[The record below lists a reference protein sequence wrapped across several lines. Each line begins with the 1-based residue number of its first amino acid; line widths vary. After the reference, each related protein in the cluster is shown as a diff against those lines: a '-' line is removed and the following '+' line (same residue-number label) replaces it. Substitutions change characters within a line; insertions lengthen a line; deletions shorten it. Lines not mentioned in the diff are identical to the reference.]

1 MSGRRDDSQRGTP
14 PSRVPAVDAAFL
26 AWERKEL
33 IATDRVC
40 TRTMLGLATLW
51 VITVAIRVRVR
62 FSSDSRFLGDV
73 KSHIMALL
81 GNCIVLAAHT
91 WSMRRRVWYEA
102 NREAVVVVV
111 RFLLLA
117 IPMEAYVR
125 SGAWEVSKSNLVV
138 ARLVWG
144 LLSTVGWQVN
154 NLLNLVLQLTLFVVL
169 RMGLALKVLTH
180 DTNEEWRCSP
190 LGTCSPSSR
199 LSAARQAELIGPSG
213 DRGFS
218 FSMRGFTFDLFFVV
232 VMPALILL
240 VKMRHSR
247 LMFDLETLRADPAA
261 RQGSGTSDIPRATR
275 IPGMD
280 IGRNFATINLLWE
293 RIRAWVP
300 LLEFR
305 DGATEARFEK
315 WHRSLMVNAD
325 VMKCCLTMVS
335 TVVFHKRLLKEFRY
349 PPDDLLFVTLFY
361 FASNLLQLCVIVSS
375 RSLYVKYRTIIMCV
389 LRVAFFINSSF
400 LMIRIGDCLF
410 EQPEG
415 VVVRLVADVH
425 FSIIGAFQAIGMHL
439 LLRTFIPVLGA
450 WCIVTSMAMP
460 KLRAKP
466 RISTMKGTV
475 HLFQLE
481 RLGFTFDGLKDK
493 TVGDVFMIL
502 VMGYMV
508 ISFITSVLVET
519 YCRRTFMMQES
530 ADVQGR
536 GGQSSET
543 RGQVMSEA
551 EHPRRSARR
560 RR

>member
-1 MSGRRDDSQRGTP
+1 M
-14 PSRVPAVDAAFL
+14 PAVDAAFL

-199 LSAARQAELIGPSG
+199 LSTARQAELIGPSG

-375 RSLYVKYRTIIMCV
+375 RSLYVEYRTIIMCV

-493 TVGDVFMIL
+493 TVGDVFIIL

-508 ISFITSVLVET
+508 ISLITSVLVET

>member
-1 MSGRRDDSQRGTP
+1 M
-14 PSRVPAVDAAFL
+14 PAVDAAFL

-466 RISTMKGTV
+466 RISAMKGTV

-493 TVGDVFMIL
+493 TVGDVFIIL

-508 ISFITSVLVET
+508 ISLITSVLVET

>member
-1 MSGRRDDSQRGTP
+1 M
-14 PSRVPAVDAAFL
+14 PAVDAAFL

-439 LLRTFIPVLGA
+439 LLRTFIPVLGS

-493 TVGDVFMIL
+493 TVGDVFIIL

-508 ISFITSVLVET
+508 ISLITSVLVET

>member
-1 MSGRRDDSQRGTP
+1 M
-14 PSRVPAVDAAFL
+14 PAVDAAFL

-125 SGAWEVSKSNLVV
+125 SGAWEVSKANLVV

-375 RSLYVKYRTIIMCV
+375 RSVYVKYRTIIMCV

>member
-1 MSGRRDDSQRGTP
+1 M
-14 PSRVPAVDAAFL
+14 PAVDAAFL

-493 TVGDVFMIL
+493 TVGDVFIIL

-508 ISFITSVLVET
+508 ISLITSVLVET

-530 ADVQGR
+530 AAVQGR

>member
-1 MSGRRDDSQRGTP
+1 MA
-14 PSRVPAVDAAFL
+14 RVPAVDAAFL

-493 TVGDVFMIL
+493 TVGDVFIIL

-508 ISFITSVLVET
+508 ISLITSVLVET

>member
-1 MSGRRDDSQRGTP
+1 M
-14 PSRVPAVDAAFL
+14 PAVDAAFL

-375 RSLYVKYRTIIMCV
+375 RSVYVKYRTIIMCV
-389 LRVAFFINSSF
+389 LRVAFFINSNF
-400 LMIRIGDCLF
+400 LMIRIGDALF

-493 TVGDVFMIL
+493 TVGDVFIIL

-508 ISFITSVLVET
+508 ISLITSVLVET

>member
-1 MSGRRDDSQRGTP
+1 
-14 PSRVPAVDAAFL
+14 VPAVDAAFL

-62 FSSDSRFLGDV
+62 FSSDSRYLGDV
-73 KSHIMALL
+73 ESHIMALL

-138 ARLVWG
+138 ARLSWG

-450 WCIVTSMAMP
+450 WCIVTSMSMP

-493 TVGDVFMIL
+493 TVGDVFIIL

-508 ISFITSVLVET
+508 ISLITSVLVET

>member
-1 MSGRRDDSQRGTP
+1 M
-14 PSRVPAVDAAFL
+14 PAVDAAFL

-125 SGAWEVSKSNLVV
+125 SGAWEVSKANLVV

-450 WCIVTSMAMP
+450 WCIVTSMAIP

-466 RISTMKGTV
+466 RISAMKGTV

>member
-1 MSGRRDDSQRGTP
+1 M
-14 PSRVPAVDAAFL
+14 PAVDAAFL

-450 WCIVTSMAMP
+450 WCIVTSMAIP

-466 RISTMKGTV
+466 RISAMKGTV

-493 TVGDVFMIL
+493 TVGDVFIIL

>member
-1 MSGRRDDSQRGTP
+1 M
-14 PSRVPAVDAAFL
+14 PAVDAAFL

-73 KSHIMALL
+73 RSHIMALL

-375 RSLYVKYRTIIMCV
+375 RSLYVEYRTIIMCV

-493 TVGDVFMIL
+493 TVGDVFIIL

-508 ISFITSVLVET
+508 ISLITSVLVET

>member
-1 MSGRRDDSQRGTP
+1 M
-14 PSRVPAVDAAFL
+14 PAVDAAFL

-51 VITVAIRVRVR
+51 VITVAIRVRLR
-62 FSSDSRFLGDV
+62 FSSDSRYLGDV
-73 KSHIMALL
+73 ESHIMALL

-125 SGAWEVSKSNLVV
+125 SGAWEVSKANLVV

-199 LSAARQAELIGPSG
+199 LFAARQAELIGPSG

-261 RQGSGTSDIPRATR
+261 RQGSGTSDISRATR

-375 RSLYVKYRTIIMCV
+375 RSVYVKYRTIIMCV
-389 LRVAFFINSSF
+389 LRVAFFINSNF
-400 LMIRIGDCLF
+400 LMIRIGDALF

-450 WCIVTSMAMP
+450 WCIVTSMAIP

-466 RISTMKGTV
+466 RISAMKGTV

-508 ISFITSVLVET
+508 ISFITSVLVEA

>member
-1 MSGRRDDSQRGTP
+1 M
-14 PSRVPAVDAAFL
+14 PAVDAAFL

>member
-1 MSGRRDDSQRGTP
+1 
-14 PSRVPAVDAAFL
+14 
-26 AWERKEL
+26 
-33 IATDRVC
+33 
-40 TRTMLGLATLW
+40 
-51 VITVAIRVRVR
+51 
-62 FSSDSRFLGDV
+62 
-73 KSHIMALL
+73 
-81 GNCIVLAAHT
+81 
-91 WSMRRRVWYEA
+91 
-102 NREAVVVVV
+102 
-111 RFLLLA
+111 
-117 IPMEAYVR
+117 
-125 SGAWEVSKSNLVV
+125 
-138 ARLVWG
+138 
-144 LLSTVGWQVN
+144 
-154 NLLNLVLQLTLFVVL
+154 
-169 RMGLALKVLTH
+169 
-180 DTNEEWRCSP
+180 
-190 LGTCSPSSR
+190 
-199 LSAARQAELIGPSG
+199 
-213 DRGFS
+213 
-218 FSMRGFTFDLFFVV
+218 MRGFTFDLFFVV

-375 RSLYVKYRTIIMCV
+375 RSLYVEYRTIIMCV

-493 TVGDVFMIL
+493 TVGDVFIIL

-508 ISFITSVLVET
+508 ISLITSVLVET

>member
-1 MSGRRDDSQRGTP
+1 M
-14 PSRVPAVDAAFL
+14 PAVDAAFL

-51 VITVAIRVRVR
+51 VITVAIRVRLR
-62 FSSDSRFLGDV
+62 FSSDSRYLGDV
-73 KSHIMALL
+73 ESHIMALL

-261 RQGSGTSDIPRATR
+261 RQGSGTSDISRATR

-375 RSLYVKYRTIIMCV
+375 RSVYVKYRTIIMCV

-466 RISTMKGTV
+466 RISAMKGTV

>member
-125 SGAWEVSKSNLVV
+125 SGAWEVSKANLVV

-199 LSAARQAELIGPSG
+199 LFAARQAELIGPSG

-493 TVGDVFMIL
+493 TVGDVFIIL

-508 ISFITSVLVET
+508 ISLITSVLVET

>member
-1 MSGRRDDSQRGTP
+1 
-14 PSRVPAVDAAFL
+14 VPAVDAAFL

-375 RSLYVKYRTIIMCV
+375 RSLYVEYRTIIMCV

-493 TVGDVFMIL
+493 TVGDVFIIL

-508 ISFITSVLVET
+508 ISLITSVLVET

>member
-1 MSGRRDDSQRGTP
+1 M
-14 PSRVPAVDAAFL
+14 PAVDAAFL

-62 FSSDSRFLGDV
+62 FSSDSRYLGDV
-73 KSHIMALL
+73 ESHIMALL

-138 ARLVWG
+138 ARLSWG

-450 WCIVTSMAMP
+450 WCIVTSMSMP

-493 TVGDVFMIL
+493 TVGDVFIIL

-508 ISFITSVLVET
+508 ISLITSVLVET

>member
-1 MSGRRDDSQRGTP
+1 M
-14 PSRVPAVDAAFL
+14 PAVDAAFL

-51 VITVAIRVRVR
+51 VITVAIRVRLR
-62 FSSDSRFLGDV
+62 FSSDSRYLGDV
-73 KSHIMALL
+73 ESHIMALL

-125 SGAWEVSKSNLVV
+125 SGAWEVSKANLVV

-199 LSAARQAELIGPSG
+199 LFAARQAELIGPSG

-261 RQGSGTSDIPRATR
+261 RQGSGTSDISRATR

-375 RSLYVKYRTIIMCV
+375 RSVYVKYRTIIMCV
-389 LRVAFFINSSF
+389 LRVAFFINSNF
-400 LMIRIGDCLF
+400 LMIRIGDALF

-466 RISTMKGTV
+466 RISAMKGTV

>member
-154 NLLNLVLQLTLFVVL
+154 NLLNLVLQMTLFVVL

-375 RSLYVKYRTIIMCV
+375 RSLYVEYRTIIMCV

-493 TVGDVFMIL
+493 TVGDVFIIL

-508 ISFITSVLVET
+508 ISLITSVLVET
-519 YCRRTFMMQES
+519 YCRRTFMIS
-530 ADVQGR
+530 ADTEKAVSSAAR
-536 GGQSSET
+536 GVENGGWGSLPPW
-543 RGQVMSEA
+543 A
-551 EHPRRSARR
+551 LWAAW
-560 RR
+560 

>member
-1 MSGRRDDSQRGTP
+1 M
-14 PSRVPAVDAAFL
+14 PAVDAAFL

-466 RISTMKGTV
+466 RISAMKGTV

>member
-1 MSGRRDDSQRGTP
+1 M
-14 PSRVPAVDAAFL
+14 PAVDAAFL

-247 LMFDLETLRADPAA
+247 LTFDLETLRADPAA

-493 TVGDVFMIL
+493 TVGDVFIIL

-508 ISFITSVLVET
+508 ISLITSVLVET

>member
-1 MSGRRDDSQRGTP
+1 M
-14 PSRVPAVDAAFL
+14 PAVDAAFL

-51 VITVAIRVRVR
+51 VITVAIRVRLR
-62 FSSDSRFLGDV
+62 FSSDSRYLGDV
-73 KSHIMALL
+73 ESHIMALL

-125 SGAWEVSKSNLVV
+125 SGAWEVSKANLVV

-154 NLLNLVLQLTLFVVL
+154 NLLNLVLQLTLFVLL

-261 RQGSGTSDIPRATR
+261 RQGSGTSDISRATR

>member
-1 MSGRRDDSQRGTP
+1 M
-14 PSRVPAVDAAFL
+14 PAVDAAFL

-493 TVGDVFMIL
+493 TVGDVFIIL
-502 VMGYMV
+502 IMGYMV

>member
-1 MSGRRDDSQRGTP
+1 M
-14 PSRVPAVDAAFL
+14 PAVDAAFL

-62 FSSDSRFLGDV
+62 FSSDLRFLGDV

-375 RSLYVKYRTIIMCV
+375 RSLYVEYRTIIMCV

-493 TVGDVFMIL
+493 TVGDVFIIL

-508 ISFITSVLVET
+508 ISLITSVLVET

>member
-1 MSGRRDDSQRGTP
+1 M
-14 PSRVPAVDAAFL
+14 PAVDAAFL

-125 SGAWEVSKSNLVV
+125 SGAWGVSKSNLVV

-493 TVGDVFMIL
+493 TVGDVFIIL

-508 ISFITSVLVET
+508 ISLITSVLVET

>member
-1 MSGRRDDSQRGTP
+1 M
-14 PSRVPAVDAAFL
+14 PAVDAAFL

-51 VITVAIRVRVR
+51 VITVAIRVRLR
-62 FSSDSRFLGDV
+62 FSSDSRYLGDV
-73 KSHIMALL
+73 ESHIMALL

-125 SGAWEVSKSNLVV
+125 SGAWEVSKANLVV
-138 ARLVWG
+138 ARLSWG

-375 RSLYVKYRTIIMCV
+375 RSVYVKYRTIIMCV

>member
-375 RSLYVKYRTIIMCV
+375 RSLYVEYRTIIMCV

-493 TVGDVFMIL
+493 TVGEVFIIL

-508 ISFITSVLVET
+508 ISLITSVLVET

>member
-1 MSGRRDDSQRGTP
+1 M
-14 PSRVPAVDAAFL
+14 PAVDAAFL

-199 LSAARQAELIGPSG
+199 LFAARQAELIGPSG

-493 TVGDVFMIL
+493 TVGDVFIIL

-508 ISFITSVLVET
+508 ISLITSVLVET

>member
-349 PPDDLLFVTLFY
+349 PPDDLLSVTLFY

-493 TVGDVFMIL
+493 TVGDVFIIL

-508 ISFITSVLVET
+508 ISLITSVLVET

>member
-1 MSGRRDDSQRGTP
+1 M
-14 PSRVPAVDAAFL
+14 PAVDAAFL

-375 RSLYVKYRTIIMCV
+375 RSLYVEYRTIIMCV

-493 TVGDVFMIL
+493 TVGDVFIIL

-508 ISFITSVLVET
+508 ISLITSVLVET

>member
-1 MSGRRDDSQRGTP
+1 M
-14 PSRVPAVDAAFL
+14 PAVDAAFL

-51 VITVAIRVRVR
+51 VITVAIRVRLR
-62 FSSDSRFLGDV
+62 FSSDSRYLGDV
-73 KSHIMALL
+73 ESHIMALL

-138 ARLVWG
+138 ARLSWG

-261 RQGSGTSDIPRATR
+261 RQGSGTSDISRATR

-466 RISTMKGTV
+466 RISAMKGTV

-493 TVGDVFMIL
+493 TVGDVFIIL

-508 ISFITSVLVET
+508 ISLITSVLVET

>member
-1 MSGRRDDSQRGTP
+1 M
-14 PSRVPAVDAAFL
+14 PAVDAAFL

-51 VITVAIRVRVR
+51 VITVAIRVRLR
-62 FSSDSRFLGDV
+62 FSSDSRYLGDV
-73 KSHIMALL
+73 ESHIMALL

-125 SGAWEVSKSNLVV
+125 SGAWEVSKANLVV

-154 NLLNLVLQLTLFVVL
+154 NLLNLVLQLTLFVLL

-261 RQGSGTSDIPRATR
+261 RQGSGTSDISRATR

-375 RSLYVKYRTIIMCV
+375 RSVYVKYRTIIMCV
-389 LRVAFFINSSF
+389 LRVAFFINSNF
-400 LMIRIGDCLF
+400 LMIRIGDALF

-450 WCIVTSMAMP
+450 WCIVTSMAIP

-466 RISTMKGTV
+466 RISAMKGTV